1 MDLFQPSTPKP
12 HYSFT
17 KHKSIKYPA
26 LKNQKQKQQ
35 NKNKSVQVRNYMYT
49 HKMI

>member
-12 HYSFT
+12 HYSFI

-26 LKNQKQKQQ
+26 LKNQQQKQIRAGM
-35 NKNKSVQVRNYMYT
+35 KLHVYT
-49 HKMI
+49 